1 MEELSVPDYRV
12 RLFLSVDLTGST
24 DFKSKNNSFRWL
36 KAFQLFYD
44 QFPNL
49 YSENFVRVCGDI
61 DGIGPDE
68 KANLPQIWKTIG
80 DEILFVNRV
89 ESVTHLGAYVT
100 AFSQTLHA
108 FGEKVAAYEGLNTKG
123 NGWIAAF
130 PSPNC
135 SIGIG
140 KGTSEDPYAGLNELR
155 TEEFERAVD
164 RDPASFDFLGKGIDG
179 GFRISRNSTVNT
191 FTISP
196 ALAFLLAKAK
206 GNPDATGFN
215 ADFRF
220 HETQSFKGVL
230 NGEPYPI
237 ISINTVRNPGEREL
251 QRLEA
256 DLLGRPAV
264 VDDCKVLKDYL
275 EKFIVLNRIEMPV
288 LKLTHAEGEPP
299 KPAHY
304 NDYVK
309 EWEAERDKSASDDAS
324 FSKDGNSNLDKDI
337 PSVDSTIENLDGR
350 V

>member
-24 DFKSKNNSFRWL
+24 AFKSKNNSFRWL

-44 QFPNL
+44 QFPSL
-49 YSENFVRVCGDI
+49 YSEHFTEVCGEI
-61 DGIGPDE
+61 DGIGAEE
-68 KANLPQIWKTIG
+68 KECLPQIWKTIG

-140 KGTSEDPYAGLNELR
+140 KGESEDPYAGLNELR
-155 TEEFERAVD
+155 TEGFERKVD
-164 RDPASFDFLGKGIDG
+164 NNPAGFDFLGKGIDG

-206 GNPDATGFN
+206 GNPDATGFD

-256 DLLGRPAV
+256 ELLQRPAV
-264 VDDCKVLKDYL
+264 VDDCKVLKEYL
-275 EKFIVLNRIEMPV
+275 EKFIELNKIEMPV
-288 LKLTHAEGEPP
+288 LKLTHAEGEQPTP
-299 KPAHY
+299 SHY
-304 NDYVK
+304 DDYVK
-309 EWEAERDKSASDDAS
+309 EWEAERKKSVSDDAS
-324 FSKDGNSNLDKDI
+324 FSEDGNSALDKEI
-337 PSVDSTIENLDGR
+337 PSVDSSIEKLEPRD
-350 V
+350 